1 MFCNT
6 FSCID
11 NNKPNK
17 NIKTMPKIKVPSV
30 IELQATNHKYNLR
43 CSEDELT
50 QYQDLFHGTVNNFNM
65 VDNYAIEPDVY
76 ERDVNRAYR
85 FPNDSTGE
93 NEYNAWY
100 VRCVI
105 KDERFYDSKNN
116 NSIGHNNNTNNT
128 SPGKLVGKRVAIKDN
143 ISIAGVPMMNGSAI
157 MEGYIPEDDATVVQ
171 RILREGKPY
180 SNSLFNAHFSI

>member
-1 MFCNT
+1 M
-6 FSCID
+6 
-11 NNKPNK
+11 
-17 NIKTMPKIKVPSV
+17 

-76 ERDVNRAYR
+76 ERDVDRAYR

-116 NSIGHNNNTNNT
+116 NSIGHNNNNTINNTNNT